1 MSLRMGIGW
10 GPGGP
15 TDSVNRLVAHEVRR
29 QLAGNPV
36 ARRARYP
43 AGHRLLRR
51 LMGAP
56 FGLFLARYLIVDL
69 AVLNVEA
76 WSRIVAPEAF
86 VVSTARAAQIVEIVK
101 TVPSYLLGAQIGLLG
116 VISLALALVTLIA
129 QRDDATTD
137 VKVYYHESMFFGIT
151 ASGIALAAVLS
162 IQFLWPL
169 QTALHRLGG
178 GSDSP
183 VFKLALVAAH
193 TAWFVVNLWA
203 VAHFVSVTFRFVQ
216 RSARE
221 RLRERYTANVVVPRQ
236 LTDRLRQQV
245 YGAAGGRVESGTPGA
260 FFGYSFGISTGSE
273 IEIER
278 EFAPDTMLVD
288 VHMGVVRWVLARWT
302 KRCSCEPAPTGRA
315 VRSGPRIW
323 FTPALDRSMR
333 GRVAWCRRNGGVP
346 LTAFERWA
354 LRRAFRFEERRDEG

>member
-1 MSLRMGIGW
+1 MGIGW

-15 TDSVNRLVAHEVRR
+15 TDSVNRFVAHEVRR

-43 AGHRLLRR
+43 AGHRLLRS

-56 FGLFLARYLIVDL
+56 FSLFLARYLIVDL

-76 WSRIVAPEAF
+76 WSQIVAPDAA
-86 VVSTARAAQIVEIVK
+86 VVSTARAAQIVDIVK

-116 VISLALALVTLIA
+116 IISLALALVTLIA

-162 IQFLWPL
+162 VQFLWPL

-178 GSDSP
+178 GSGSP
-183 VFKLALVAAH
+183 IFKLALVAAH

-245 YGAAGGRVESGTPGA
+245 YGAAGGRADPGMPGA
-260 FFGYSFGISTGSE
+260 FFGYSFGTGGE

-278 EFAPDTMLVD
+278 EFAPSTVLVD
-288 VHMGVVRWVLARWT
+288 VHMGVVRWVLARWA
-302 KRCSCEPAPTGRA
+302 KRCSAEPAPTGGA
-315 VRSGPRIW
+315 ARSGPRIW

>member
-1 MSLRMGIGW
+1 MGIGW

-15 TDSVNRLVAHEVRR
+15 TDSVNRFVAHEVRR

-43 AGHRLLRR
+43 AGHRLLRS

-56 FGLFLARYLIVDL
+56 FSLFLARYLIVDL
-69 AVLNVEA
+69 AALNVEA
-76 WSRIVAPEAF
+76 WSRLFAPGAAAM
-86 VVSTARAAQIVEIVK
+86 SAARAAQVVDVVK

-162 IQFLWPL
+162 VQFLWPL
-169 QTALHRLGG
+169 QTALHWLGG
-178 GSDSP
+178 GSASP

-193 TAWFVVNLWA
+193 TLWLVANLWA

-245 YGAAGGRVESGTPGA
+245 YGAAGGRVDQGAPGA
-260 FFGYSFGISTGSE
+260 YFGYSFGTGSE

-278 EFAPDTMLVD
+278 DFAPDSVLVD

-302 KRCSCEPAPTGRA
+302 KRCAATPAPAGTPA
-315 VRSGPRIW
+315 RSGPRIW
-323 FTPALDRSMR
+323 FTPALDRSLR
-333 GRVAWCRRNGGVP
+333 GRTAWCRRSGGVP
-346 LTAFERWA
+346 LTGFERWA

>member
-1 MSLRMGIGW
+1 MGIGW

-15 TDSVNRLVAHEVRR
+15 TDSVNRFVAHELRR

-36 ARRARYP
+36 ARRARYR
-43 AGHRLLRR
+43 AGHRLLRK

-56 FGLFLARYLIVDL
+56 FGIFLARYLIIDL

-76 WSRIVAPEAF
+76 WSRIVAPAAAT
-86 VVSTARAAQIVEIVK
+86 SAAATAQIVDVVK

-183 VFKLALVAAH
+183 AFKLALVGAH

-236 LTDRLRQQV
+236 LADRLRQQV
-245 YGAAGGRVESGTPGA
+245 YGAAGGRIDPGTPGA

-273 IEIER
+273 IELER
-278 EFAPDTMLVD
+278 DFAPDTMLVN

-302 KRCSCEPAPTGRA
+302 QRCSAEPAPTGVA
-315 VRSGPRIW
+315 ASSGPRIW
-323 FTPALDRSMR
+323 FTPALDRPMR
-333 GRVAWCRRNGGVP
+333 GRTAWCRRSGGVP

-354 LRRAFRFEERRDEG
+354 LRRAFRFEERRDEA

>member
-1 MSLRMGIGW
+1 MGIGW

-15 TDSVNRLVAHEVRR
+15 TDSVNRFVAHEVRR

-43 AGHRLLRR
+43 ADHRLLRS
-51 LMGAP
+51 LMRAP
-56 FGLFLARYLIVDL
+56 FSLFLARYLIVDL
-69 AVLNVEA
+69 AALNVEA
-76 WSRIVAPEAF
+76 WSRIVVPGAAAM
-86 VVSTARAAQIVEIVK
+86 SAARAAQIVDVVK

-129 QRDDATTD
+129 HRDDATTD

-169 QTALHRLGG
+169 QTALHWLGG
-178 GSDSP
+178 GSESP

-221 RLRERYTANVVVPRQ
+221 SLRERYTANVVVPRQ

-245 YGAAGGRVESGTPGA
+245 YGAAGGRAEPGMPSA
-260 FFGYSFGISTGSE
+260 HFGFSFGTGSE
-273 IEIER
+273 IEIETH
-278 EFAPDTMLVD
+278 FAPNTTLVD
-288 VHMGVVRWVLARWT
+288 VHMGVVRWVLGRWM
-302 KRCSCEPAPTGRA
+302 KRCSADPAPAGPA
-315 VRSGPRIW
+315 ARSGPRIW
-323 FTPALDRSMR
+323 FTPALDRSLR

-346 LTAFERWA
+346 LTPFERWA

>member
-1 MSLRMGIGW
+1 MGIGW

-15 TDSVNRLVAHEVRR
+15 TDSVNRFVAHEVRR

-43 AGHRLLRR
+43 VGHRILRR
-51 LMGAP
+51 IMGAP
-56 FGLFLARYLIVDL
+56 FDLFLARYLILDL
-69 AVLNVEA
+69 MVLNVEA
-76 WSRIVAPEAF
+76 WVRIVAP
-86 VVSTARAAQIVEIVK
+86 TRAAMQPNRATQALDILK

-151 ASGIALAAVLS
+151 ASGIALAVVLT
-162 IQFLWPL
+162 IQFLWPM
-169 QTALHRLGG
+169 QTVLHWLGG

-183 VFKLALVAAH
+183 AFKLSLVAAH

-236 LTDRLRQQV
+236 LTDHLRQQV
-245 YGAAGGRVESGTPGA
+245 YGTAGGRAEPGMPSA
-260 FFGYSFGISTGSE
+260 NFGFSFGTNSE
-273 IEIER
+273 IEIETD
-278 EFAPDTMLVD
+278 FAPDMALVD
-288 VHMGVVRWVLARWT
+288 VHMGIVRWVLARWT
-302 KRCSCEPAPTGRA
+302 KRCSSAPAPVAPAG
-315 VRSGPRIW
+315 RSGPRMW
-323 FTPALDRSMR
+323 FTPTLDRSMR
-333 GRVAWCRRNGGVP
+333 GRVAWCRRSGGVP
-346 LTAFERWA
+346 LTTFERWA
-354 LRRAFRFEERRDEG
+354 LRRAFRFKERRDEG

>member
-1 MSLRMGIGW
+1 MGIGW

-15 TDSVNRLVAHEVRR
+15 TDSISKFVAHEVRR

-43 AGHRLLRR
+43 AGHRLLHSI
-51 LMGAP
+51 MGAP
-56 FGLFLARYLIVDL
+56 FGLFLARYLIIDL

-76 WSRIVAPEAF
+76 WSRIVAPGAA
-86 VVSTARAAQIVEIVK
+86 VMSAARAVQIEDLVK

-183 VFKLALVAAH
+183 IFKLGLVSAH

-245 YGAAGGRVESGTPGA
+245 YGAAGGLIEPGKPGA
-260 FFGYSFGISTGSE
+260 FFGYSFGTGSE
-273 IEIER
+273 IEIKTD
-278 EFAPDTMLVD
+278 FTPNTMLVD
-288 VHMGVVRWVLARWT
+288 VNMGVVRWVLARWT
-302 KRCSCEPAPTGRA
+302 KRCCANLSCPLL
-315 VRSGPRIW
+315 SGPS
-323 FTPALDRSMR
+323 TMR
-333 GRVAWCRRNGGVP
+333 VWIKEGTTNACEKAQAGRDHREA
-346 LTAFERWA
+346 A
-354 LRRAFRFEERRDEG
+354 

>member
-1 MSLRMGIGW
+1 MGIGW

-15 TDSVNRLVAHEVRR
+15 TDSVNRFVAHEVRR

-43 AGHRLLRR
+43 AGHRILRA
-51 LMGAP
+51 LIGAP
-56 FGLFLARYLIVDL
+56 FSLLLARYLIFDL
-69 AVLNVEA
+69 AVLDVEA
-76 WSRIVAPEAF
+76 WSGIF
-86 VVSTARAAQIVEIVK
+86 VQGPSAMPAALAAQAVDIVK

-116 VISLALALVTLIA
+116 MISLALALVTLIA
-129 QRDDATTD
+129 QRDDASTD
-137 VKVYYHESMFFGIT
+137 VKIYYHESMFFGIT

-169 QTALHRLGG
+169 QTVLHRLGG
-178 GSDSP
+178 GSASP
-183 VFKLALVAAH
+183 VFKLSLVAAH

-245 YGAAGGRVESGTPGA
+245 YGAAGGRIDPGAPGA
-260 FFGYSFGISTGSE
+260 FFGYSFGTGSE
-273 IEIER
+273 MEIER
-278 EFAPDTMLVD
+278 DFAPNTMLVD
-288 VHMGVVRWVLARWT
+288 VHMGVVRWVLARWA
-302 KRCSCEPAPTGRA
+302 KRCSAERMPPAPGA
-315 VRSGPRIW
+315 RSGPRIW
-323 FTPALDRSMR
+323 FTPTLDRAMR

>member
-1 MSLRMGIGW
+1 MGIGW

-15 TDSVNRLVAHEVRR
+15 TDSVNRFVAHEVRR

-43 AGHRLLRR
+43 AGHRLLRS
-51 LMGAP
+51 LMRAP
-56 FGLFLARYLIVDL
+56 FSLFLARYLIVDL
-69 AVLNVEA
+69 AALNVEA
-76 WSRIVAPEAF
+76 WSRIVAPGAAAM
-86 VVSTARAAQIVEIVK
+86 SATRAAQIVDVVM

-137 VKVYYHESMFFGIT
+137 VKVYYHESMFFGIA

-169 QTALHRLGG
+169 QIALHWLGG
-178 GSDSP
+178 GSESP

-216 RSARE
+216 RSARKSM
-221 RLRERYTANVVVPRQ
+221 RERYTANVVVPRQ
-236 LTDRLRQQV
+236 LTNRLRQQV
-245 YGAAGGRVESGTPGA
+245 YGAAGGRAEPGMPSA
-260 FFGYSFGISTGSE
+260 NFGFSFGTGSE
-273 IEIER
+273 IEIETH
-278 EFAPDTMLVD
+278 FTPNTTLVD
-288 VHMGVVRWVLARWT
+288 VHMGVVRWVLGRWM
-302 KRCSCEPAPTGRA
+302 KRCSADPAPAGPA
-315 VRSGPRIW
+315 ARSGPRLW
-323 FTPALDRSMR
+323 FTPALGRSLR

-346 LTAFERWA
+346 LTPFERWA

>member
-1 MSLRMGIGW
+1 MGIGW

-15 TDSVNRLVAHEVRR
+15 TDSVNRFVAHEVRR
-29 QLAGNPV
+29 QLASNPV
-36 ARRARYP
+36 SRRARYP
-43 AGHRLLRR
+43 AGHRLLRS
-51 LMGAP
+51 LMGVP
-56 FGLFLARYLIVDL
+56 FRLFLARYLIVDL
-69 AVLNVEA
+69 AVLNIEA
-76 WSRIVAPEAF
+76 WSRIIAPDAAAM
-86 VVSTARAAQIVEIVK
+86 SAARAAHIVDVVK

-116 VISLALALVTLIA
+116 MISLALALVTLIA

-169 QTALHRLGG
+169 QTALHWLGG

-183 VFKLALVAAH
+183 VFKLSLVVAH

-221 RLRERYTANVVVPRQ
+221 SLRERYTANVVVPRQ

-245 YGAAGGRVESGTPGA
+245 YSAAGGRAEPGMPSA
-260 FFGYSFGISTGSE
+260 YFGFSFGTGSE
-273 IEIER
+273 IEVETD
-278 EFAPDTMLVD
+278 FAPNTMLVD
-288 VHMGVVRWVLARWT
+288 VHMAVVRWVLGRWM
-302 KRCSCEPAPTGRA
+302 KRCSAEPVPAGPA
-315 VRSGPRIW
+315 ARSGPRIL

-346 LTAFERWA
+346 LTPFERWA
-354 LRRAFRFEERRDEG
+354 LRWAFRFKERRDEG

>member
-1 MSLRMGIGW
+1 MGIGW

-15 TDSVNRLVAHEVRR
+15 TDSVNRFVAHEVRR

-43 AGHRLLRR
+43 VGHRLLRN

-56 FGLFLARYLIVDL
+56 FSLFLARYLIVDL

-76 WSRIVAPEAF
+76 WSRIVAPG
-86 VVSTARAAQIVEIVK
+86 AAAMSAAKATQIVDVVK

-116 VISLALALVTLIA
+116 MISLALALVTLIA

-151 ASGIALAAVLS
+151 ASGIALAAILS

-169 QTALHRLGG
+169 QTVLHRLGG
-178 GSDSP
+178 GSALP

-245 YGAAGGRVESGTPGA
+245 FGAAGGRADPGMPDA
-260 FFGYSFGISTGSE
+260 FFGYSFETGSE

-278 EFAPDTMLVD
+278 EFALNTVLVD
-288 VHMGVVRWVLARWT
+288 VHMGVVRWVLARWA
-302 KRCSCEPAPTGRA
+302 KRCSAEPASGGGAP
-315 VRSGPRIW
+315 RSGPRIW

-346 LTAFERWA
+346 LTALERWA

>member
-1 MSLRMGIGW
+1 MGIGW

-15 TDSVNRLVAHEVRR
+15 TDSVNRFVAHEVRR
-29 QLAGNPV
+29 QLAGNLV

-51 LMGAP
+51 LMGAS
-56 FGLFLARYLIVDL
+56 FSIFLARYLIVDL
-69 AVLNVEA
+69 AALNAEA
-76 WSRIVAPEAF
+76 WSRIVAPGATTT
-86 VVSTARAAQIVEIVK
+86 SATRTTQIIDVVK

-116 VISLALALVTLIA
+116 MISLALALVTLIA

-151 ASGIALAAVLS
+151 ASGIALASVLC

-169 QTALHRLGG
+169 QTALHQMGG
-178 GSDSP
+178 GSGSP
-183 VFKLALVAAH
+183 VFKLALVVAH

-221 RLRERYTANVVVPRQ
+221 SLRERYTANVVVPRQ

-245 YGAAGGRVESGTPGA
+245 YGAAGGRTEPGMPSA
-260 FFGYSFGISTGSE
+260 HFGFSFGTGSE
-273 IEIER
+273 IEIEAD
-278 EFAPDTMLVD
+278 FASNTMLVD
-288 VHMGVVRWVLARWT
+288 VHMGIVRWVLGRWM
-302 KRCSCEPAPTGRA
+302 KRCSAKPARAGRTA
-315 VRSGPRIW
+315 RSGPRIW
-323 FTPALDRSMR
+323 FTPALDRAMR

-346 LTAFERWA
+346 LTPFERWA
-354 LRRAFRFEERRDEG
+354 LRRAFRFEERGDEG